1 MGGLKR
7 GDMSIKARGC
17 VNVGVRI
24 VKKQRLDKDGGVVV
38 GVGVS
43 GVCRYSVTLLSAPS

>member
-38 GVGVS
+38 GVS